1 MYLLFYGL
9 YIGVTLILI
18 GYGQKNE
25 KISNFKENKTSI
37 IIIDLSKEKTNYF
50 NYYLIS
56 GMLFIASSVLFSN
69 NIFKEKPTVKEKK
82 ETVDLLEKLTN
93 QEKKVVHL
101 INQTKSN
108 KEIAAQLAIS
118 LSTLKT
124 HINNIYKKLDI
135 KSRAELLN
143 SLKNKGTSTKI
154 NP

>member
-1 MYLLFYGL
+1 
-9 YIGVTLILI
+9 
-18 GYGQKNE
+18 
-25 KISNFKENKTSI
+25 
-37 IIIDLSKEKTNYF
+37 
-50 NYYLIS
+50 
-56 GMLFIASSVLFSN
+56 MLFIASSVLFSN